1 MQKRRYEILVPLKHN
16 DGRDVDGALIEQTR
30 DELVAEFGAVTLSP
44 SPVLGVWTHEGR
56 RYEDELMRLA
66 VDVED
71 IGPHREFFTEFKQIL
86 LERFDQLDI
95 YITSHIVEVI

>member
-16 DGRDVDGALIEQTR
+16 DGRDVDGALIEETR
-30 DELVAEFGAVTLSP
+30 EELVAQFGSVTLCP

-56 RYEDELMRLA
+56 RYEDELMRLV

-71 IGPHREFFTEFKQIL
+71 VEPHREFFMGFKATL
-86 LERFDQLDI
+86 LERFEQIDI
-95 YITSHIVEVI
+95 YITSHIVEII